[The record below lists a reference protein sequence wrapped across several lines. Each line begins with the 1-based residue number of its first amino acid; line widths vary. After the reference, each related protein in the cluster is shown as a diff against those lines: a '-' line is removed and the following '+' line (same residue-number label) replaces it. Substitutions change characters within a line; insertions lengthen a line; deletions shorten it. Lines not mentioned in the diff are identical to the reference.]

1 MKYRKLKGYKYQLA
15 ESYTH
20 DLPAVFH
27 DEICDT
33 PFLIL
38 VNGHLLIKEGYAWDG
53 PSGPTIDTKDFMA
66 GSLVHDAL
74 YQLIRTG
81 QLQHKHRK
89 AADQALYAICRQ
101 AGMGRIRAWYVYNAV
116 RFFGARSA
124 RPRKER
130 FDQIFEV

>member
-53 PSGPTIDTKDFMA
+53 ASKVFDFKAMEA
-66 GSLVHDAL
+66 SLVHDAL

-81 QLQHKHRK
+81 QLQPTFRK
-89 AADQALYAICRQ
+89 AADQAFYAICRQ
-101 AGMGRIRAWYVYNAV
+101 AGMNRIRAWYFYRGV
-116 RFFGARSA
+116 RWFGGGSVK
-124 RPRKER
+124 PRNEG